1 MLKCVFGHPWLTLL
15 SLVSPQSEL
24 LGSVTDQPGLA
35 RQLFLSFSCSSKH
48 FQTSAPHKLS
58 IDFRHNNSKVF
69 FLKWTIYSI
78 YPTLSISEIKY
89 AEIIHGG
96 MLKNKF
102 LVQEWSCGGLSDK
115 EGFYDNDHHQDKD
128 WVPKKIT
135 NDTDLIN
142 IWQPARNKR
151 MPCLA
156 PKCQKPICYIL
167 STFHGNRVSALS
179 VLRIGITRY

>member
-1 MLKCVFGHPWLTLL
+1 M
-15 SLVSPQSEL
+15 
-24 LGSVTDQPGLA
+24 DII
-35 RQLFLSFSCSSKH
+35 LFYSTVNITSKI
-48 FQTSAPHKLS
+48 T
-58 IDFRHNNSKVF
+58 N
-69 FLKWTIYSI
+69 
-78 YPTLSISEIKY
+78 

-102 LVQEWSCGGLSDK
+102 LVQEWSYGGLSDK

-151 MPCLA
+151 IPCLA

-167 STFHGNRVSALS
+167 STFHGNRVSLDCHEWASLDIIS
-179 VLRIGITRY
+179 DDDRTGHWTLDPDLLQHYSKCEHWDHICSACHVISCAHE